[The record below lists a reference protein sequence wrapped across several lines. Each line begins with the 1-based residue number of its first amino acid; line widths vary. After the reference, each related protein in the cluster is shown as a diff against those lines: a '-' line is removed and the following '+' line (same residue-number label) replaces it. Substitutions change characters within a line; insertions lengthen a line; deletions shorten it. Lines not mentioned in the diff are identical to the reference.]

1 MHRKGIF
8 CTALSALLFGVTPLL
23 GRLTYGMGSNALTLT
38 FYRNALVILPI
49 FLLLRLR
56 KISLRISPRQL
67 ATVLAVGIL
76 GRGFTTLMLY
86 DSYRFVGIGIATTL
100 HFLYPVFVAVLCRV
114 VFHDRLG
121 RVRLAALVLAG
132 IGVLCFLER
141 DSGPVSGA
149 GLALA
154 TISGFTYA
162 CYMVCTE
169 KTVIREMD
177 PLVVSFY
184 MAIGVSCAMLAV
196 HIPTRQIV
204 FALPPKA
211 MLLTLL
217 VALCTSFLG
226 VVLFQIGICYLSA
239 TTAAI
244 FSLLEPIASNLCG
257 ILVLSEPVTPAKALG
272 SLIILAAVFL
282 MARFKPA
289 EAADPA
295 AVE

>member
-1 MHRKGIF
+1 
-8 CTALSALLFGVTPLL
+8 
-23 GRLTYGMGSNALTLT
+23 
-38 FYRNALVILPI
+38 
-49 FLLLRLR
+49 
-56 KISLRISPRQL
+56 
-67 ATVLAVGIL
+67 
-76 GRGFTTLMLY
+76 
-86 DSYRFVGIGIATTL
+86 
-100 HFLYPVFVAVLCRV
+100 
-114 VFHDRLG
+114 
-121 RVRLAALVLAG
+121 
-132 IGVLCFLER
+132 
-141 DSGPVSGA
+141 
-149 GLALA
+149 
-154 TISGFTYA
+154 
-162 CYMVCTE
+162 
-169 KTVIREMD
+169 
-177 PLVVSFY
+177 

-217 VALCTSFLG
+217 IALCTSFLG

-295 AVE
+295 AAE

>member
-49 FLLLRLR
+49 FLLLCLR

-149 GLALA
+149 GLA
-154 TISGFTYA
+154 

-196 HIPTRQIV
+196 HIPTHQIV

>member
-177 PLVVSFY
+177 PL
-184 MAIGVSCAMLAV
+184 
-196 HIPTRQIV
+196 
-204 FALPPKA
+204 
-211 MLLTLL
+211 
-217 VALCTSFLG
+217 
-226 VVLFQIGICYLSA
+226 
-239 TTAAI
+239 
-244 FSLLEPIASNLCG
+244 
-257 ILVLSEPVTPAKALG
+257 
-272 SLIILAAVFL
+272 SLIQI
-282 MARFKPA
+282 
-289 EAADPA
+289 
-295 AVE
+295 